1 MPRIYDQSRT
11 PYLDAVKEYIQKG
24 RTAFHMPGHSRG
36 RIAPEELVTLLGEQI
51 FQADLT
57 EVEGLDYLHKPEGV
71 LKEAQEL
78 AADAFGAD
86 HSFYL
91 VNGSTVGVIAM
102 ILAAVKPGEKL
113 IVQRNSHRSV
123 IAGLTLGNVKPVF
136 IQSRLHPE
144 MYMMTGITPEDLKE
158 AIESNPDCSAV
169 LLTSPNYFGM
179 AENIQ
184 ELIRIAR
191 ENNLTVLVDE
201 SHGVHFHFHPHLPTS
216 AVDLGA
222 DMVTQSVHKT
232 LPSLTQTSILHLN
245 GDRIPRRRVQTLLA
259 YLQTSSPNYLFMVSL
274 DAVRKQM
281 ALHGKELIDK
291 AIETADEARAHIK
304 KMRHIYSFRDE
315 IIGSYGVC
323 DFDPTKLTI
332 CVKNSGYTGFEME
345 KRLNQDFNIEIE
357 LADLANILCFITAG
371 NTRQDQEQ
379 LIEALKHY
387 DQHPIAI
394 QSHDITR
401 LPRIPNLIMT
411 PTETFAMEPV
421 LMDFEIADGQIAFEV
436 IAPYPPGI
444 PYTCPG
450 EIITQEVIDLVT
462 ELRSMGSVIQGLS
475 IDNKVK
481 VVKY

>member
-1 MPRIYDQSRT
+1 MGRTFDQSKT
-11 PYLDAVKEYIQKG
+11 PYYDAVLNYIHKG
-24 RTAFHMPGHSRG
+24 RTAFHMPGHARG
-36 RIAPEELVTLLGEQI
+36 RIAPQEMIELLGEKI

-71 LKEAQEL
+71 VKEAQEL

-86 HSFYL
+86 HSFFL
-91 VNGSTVGVIAM
+91 VNGSTVGVVAM

-123 IAGLTLGNVKPVF
+123 IAGLTLGNVEPVF
-136 IQSRLHPE
+136 IQTRFHPE
-144 MYMMTGITPEDLKE
+144 MGMMTGITPEDLKE
-158 AIESNPDCSAV
+158 CIEKNPDVVAV
-169 LLTSPNYFGM
+169 LMTSPNYFGM
-179 AENIQ
+179 AENTQ

-201 SHGVHFHFHPHLPTS
+201 SHGVHIHFHPQLPTS

-259 YLQTSSPNYLFMVSL
+259 YLQTSSPSYLFMASL
-274 DAVRKQM
+274 DVVRKQM
-281 ALHGKELIDK
+281 ALQGKELIDK
-291 AIETADEARAHIK
+291 AIQTADEARAEIK
-304 KMRHIYSFRDE
+304 KFRHIYSFRDE
-315 IIGSYGVC
+315 VIGNYGIC

-332 CVKNSGYTGFEME
+332 CVKNTGYTGFELE
-345 KRLNQDFNIEIE
+345 KLLNQDFNIEIE
-357 LADLANILCFITAG
+357 LADLSNILCFITAG
-371 NTRQDQEQ
+371 NTQDDITH
-379 LIEALKHY
+379 LMEALSYY
-387 DQHPIAI
+387 DQHIVPV
-394 QSHDITR
+394 QSRDITK
-401 LPRIPNLIMT
+401 LPRIPNLILT
-411 PTETFAMEPV
+411 PTETFALEPV
-421 LMDFEIADGQIAFEV
+421 LMDFDVADGQIAFEV

-462 ELRSMGSVIQGLS
+462 ELRSIGSVVQGVS